1 MKKVE
6 KVKAEYAA
14 TKFSTRMIEGRRFMI
29 CQNSEPG
36 GKYYREKICN
46 AWTAVGNDA
55 NAVICWRC
63 VAAVCEGPVVRSAMP
78 KSDKPK
84 GWKFMKEFV
93 STDGTVYHKGEE
105 QPALKGT
112 LPVTVIEPKE
122 EKKKLSKQEKS
133 DAYNALGK
141 DIEKLKAQLFHETR
155 KGKKAELMRSLS
167 KANRQL
173 KKLM

>member
-6 KVKAEYAA
+6 KVKAQYAA
-14 TKFSTRMIEGRRFMI
+14 TKFSTRMVEGRRFMI

-36 GKYYREKICN
+36 GKYYREQICN
-46 AWTAVGNDA
+46 TWTAVGNDA

-63 VAAVCEGPVVRSAMP
+63 VAAVCEGPVVRASIP

-133 DAYNALGK
+133 DAFNALGK

-155 KGKKAELMRSLS
+155 KGKKAELMRALS

>member
-6 KVKAEYAA
+6 KVKPQYAT
-14 TKFSTRMIEGRRFMI
+14 TKFSTRMFEGRRFMI

-36 GKYYREKICN
+36 GKYYREHICN
-46 AWTAVGNDA
+46 TWTAVGNDA
-55 NAVICWRC
+55 NAVICWKC
-63 VAAVCEGPVVRSAMP
+63 VAAVCEGPVVRASIP

-84 GWKFMKEFV
+84 GWKFMKEYV
-93 STDGTVYHKGEE
+93 ATDGTVYHKGEE
-105 QPALKGT
+105 QTSLKGT
-112 LPVTVIEPKE
+112 LPVTVIEPKP

-133 DAYNALGK
+133 DAFNALGK
-141 DIEKLKAQLFHETR
+141 DIEKLKVQLFHETR

>member
-1 MKKVE
+1 VE
-6 KVKAEYAA
+6 TPLEEENEPKDTQSDRALKAF
-14 TKFSTRMIEGRRFMI
+14 TT
-29 CQNSEPG
+29 NL
-36 GKYYREKICN
+36 N
-46 AWTAVGNDA
+46 
-55 NAVICWRC
+55 
-63 VAAVCEGPVVRSAMP
+63 
-78 KSDKPK
+78 
-84 GWKFMKEFV
+84 
-93 STDGTVYHKGEE
+93 E

-133 DAYNALGK
+133 DAFNALGK

-155 KGKKAELMRSLS
+155 KGKKAELMRALS